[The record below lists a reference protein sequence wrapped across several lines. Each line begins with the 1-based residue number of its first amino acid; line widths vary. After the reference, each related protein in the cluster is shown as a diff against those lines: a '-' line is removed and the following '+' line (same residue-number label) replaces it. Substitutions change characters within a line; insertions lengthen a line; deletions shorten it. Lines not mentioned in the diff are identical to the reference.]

1 MFLQYYGFRE
11 QPFGMTPDPRFL
23 YLSASHRE
31 ALASLIYGIEAGR
44 GFVSLIARPG
54 MGKTTLLFQLMERLR
69 NSARTAF
76 LFQTQGT
83 TREFLANLIA
93 DLGIDPADRDLGAL
107 QRQLNETLIQE
118 ARLGRQFILVIDEAQ
133 NLDDSVLESVRM
145 LSNFET
151 SRSKLIQIVLAGQP
165 GLAEKL
171 ARPGLEQLRQ
181 RISILCELSPLSPK
195 EVVEYIDHR
204 LETSG
209 YKGSPLFTDESL
221 MVIAERSEGIPRNV
235 NNMCFHA
242 LSLAYAKGQK
252 NINRAIIEEVLI
264 DLKLDT
270 LKDHDENPWVQQGPI
285 RKQSASLEDISLNH
299 DRRYASRRE
308 HLRGGSYSSST
319 ARRVSASRGRLPMRR
334 NPSWLVWTVTA
345 LVLIL
350 AGEVLWALMPSGM
363 PRQAVTKIVASTVG
377 QAEEAASKYGP
388 QKTNN
393 SLGQQEPQTTVI
405 HTDANANTQA
415 ASPDTS
421 LPGSEDSRNGAGKS
435 NPPANGNKNAIAP
448 TNGGNSLSTTADA
461 GATPEKAVDRTG
473 HGRPIDYSS
482 SPVQGP
488 MGKIVIESNISGSAI
503 TINGQ
508 SKPDWITP
516 HVFDLPQG
524 TYRISVSREPYS
536 TWFKVVQVSPGH
548 KSWISAEL
556 QPPKGVIVIDTQP
569 PGMQVFIDGKSYGPS
584 EVEAQLNV
592 GSHTFK
598 VIPPLGRRP
607 LEGSFVLKPG
617 DVITRTI
624 RWLPSAGGPTADTT
638 PETRDPRNA
647 RNFLKEK
654 ERS

>member
-1 MFLQYYGFRE
+1 MFLRYYGFHE

-54 MGKTTLLFQLMERLR
+54 MGKTTVLFQLMERLR

-83 TREFLANLIA
+83 TRELLANLIA

-181 RISILCELSPLSPK
+181 RISILCELSPLSPE
-195 EVVEYIDHR
+195 EVAEYISHR
-204 LETSG
+204 LKTAG
-209 YKGSPLFTDESL
+209 YTGLPLFTDESL

-242 LSLAYAKGQK
+242 LSLAYAKGLK
-252 NINRAIIEEVLI
+252 SINRAIIEEVLI

-270 LKDHDENPWVQQGPI
+270 QKDHHENPWVQQAAG
-285 RKQSASLEDISLNH
+285 RRQSSILEDVSLNH

-308 HLRGGSYSSST
+308 LLRGGSYSSST
-319 ARRVSASRGRLPMRR
+319 ARREGVSRGRPPIKR
-334 NPSWLVWTVTA
+334 NPAWLVWSVAA
-345 LVLIL
+345 LVLVL
-350 AGEVLWALMPSGM
+350 AGEVVWALMPSGM
-363 PRQAVTKIVASTVG
+363 PPQVVSKIVANTVG

-388 QKTNN
+388 LKMNN

-405 HTDANANTQA
+405 HTDANAGPQA
-415 ASPDTS
+415 ESQPTS
-421 LPGSEDSRNGAGKS
+421 LPDSADSRNGASNS
-435 NPPANGNKNAIAP
+435 NPPASGNEKAIEP
-448 TNGGNSLSTTADA
+448 TDDGNPLPTGA
-461 GATPEKAVDRTG
+461 GAGEPPEKAVAG
-473 HGRPIDYSS
+473 GRLSRQIEYSP
-482 SPVQGP
+482 SPEQVP
-488 MGKIVIESNISGSAI
+488 KGKVVIESNISGSAI

-508 SKPDWITP
+508 SNPDWVTP

-536 TWFKVVQVSPGH
+536 TWFKIVQVSPGH

-569 PGMQVFIDGKSYGPS
+569 PGMQVFIDGKPYGPS
-584 EVEAQLNV
+584 EVEAQLSV

-598 VIPPLGRRP
+598 VIPPLGKRP

-624 RWLPSAGGPTADTT
+624 RWLPSAGVPAADAT
-638 PETRDPRNA
+638 PETQEPRNA
-647 RNFLKEK
+647 GNSLKEK